1 MIMGSM
7 QRIVVRLSHE
17 DRATVENLRSKGVHP
32 ARQITR
38 AHILGALDR
47 GIPDPQISAVLGVS
61 RKVVWRTRSAY
72 QERGVL
78 YALEDVPRPGAPRKY
93 QGAAEA
99 EVAALAS
106 SPAPAGAKRWTIK
119 LLVQEVRKRPGLA
132 KINRE
137 SVRQFLKKTS

>member
-1 MIMGSM
+1 M
-7 QRIVVRLSHE
+7 RKIVVRLLKDE
-17 DRATVENLRSKGVHP
+17 REVVDRIRSKGVHL
-32 ARQITR
+32 ARQVTR

-47 GIPDPQISAVLGVS
+47 GVPDREISAVLGVS

-72 QERGVL
+72 QERGVG
-78 YALEDVPRPGAPRKY
+78 YALEDMPRPGAPRKY
-93 QGAAEA
+93 EGAAEA

-106 SPAPAGAKRWTIK
+106 GPSPEGAKRWTIK
-119 LLVQEVRKRPGLA
+119 LLVQEARKRPGLD

>member
-1 MIMGSM
+1 MMFDM
-7 QRIVVRLSHE
+7 RRIVVRLSNE
-17 DRATVENLRSKGVHP
+17 EREVIDRIRSKGVHP
-32 ARQITR
+32 ARQVTR

-47 GIPDPQISAVLGVS
+47 GIPDPQVSAVLGVS

-72 QERGVL
+72 QERGVS
-78 YALEDVPRPGAPRKY
+78 YALEDVPRAGAPRKY
-93 QGAAEA
+93 EGAAES

-119 LLVQEVRKRPGLA
+119 LVVQEARKRPGLA